1 MSRLLA
7 LWDRAWF
14 APVDARSLGVMRITL
29 ALLLIL
35 SHLAWIGDLILLSDA
50 GPVTTQTIVDS
61 ASYARWSYLD
71 GLSGDALLGA
81 HLLGLLPLLGMLVG
95 WQSRLMTILVLIGQV
110 ALHHR
115 APWLQHGGDRI
126 LRISVL
132 ALCFAPSGAAFS
144 IDAWRARRRRGTD
157 ACALVPVTAHR
168 LVQLQLMI
176 IYLLTGLAKV
186 SGGTW
191 HNGSA
196 LYYALS
202 SRTFQRFPTLLEP
215 ILSSLP
221 GQLVLAVST
230 WLTLAWEL
238 GFVVMVLWAPTRRWA
253 LLIGL
258 AVHAGIAVTMM
269 VGSFSF
275 ATTWCYLAFLPY
287 AWASRARLTARWTR

>member
-186 SGGTW
+186 SGSTW